1 MSPTPLQEHKSSN
14 LIFMNKFFSR
24 LSVAIGMLCGSS
36 AATAQCAIDYDFGDA
51 PWGVSPDP
59 TLGETFDTGM
69 IDEPYED
76 VLHIKVPLNASVL
89 DENLDLE
96 LDSVQVVQDFIDAED
111 GTYYGV
117 VFVDTATQ
125 EQFFADEL
133 GLTVT
138 FNNNGSSPVST
149 TVLPDAQ
156 YCAAIDGVP
165 TRAGFYQIKLD
176 VTVWVNPFGA
186 PFPQLFTFDNFTL
199 RVNCPLIEG
208 VDISPVNSVENTQG
222 QLTVTLADGVVAEE
236 IAWYNSSGLFLGN
249 EETVSVDN
257 AGTFTVLVTTE
268 DCVGEFDGWLV
279 IDAGLDCDMTAEVE
293 ATGADEGQLNG
304 SATVTVTGA
313 EGEWTATWFNENNL
327 LVGNGATIDNL
338 AAGDYSVLVVDD
350 IGCSAEV
357 SSFTVV
363 SGLASLVMSK
373 WHAYPNPARDVLV
386 LNDSFGTGQWWLMGT
401 DGRAVASG
409 RAQQQTSIDVS
420 DVPEGMYILS
430 VEHNG
435 VSTSKRIA
443 IQR

>member
-1 MSPTPLQEHKSSN
+1 VINVEH
-14 LIFMNKFFSR
+14 
-24 LSVAIGMLCGSS
+24 
-36 AATAQCAIDYDFGDA
+36 
-51 PWGVSPDP
+51 
-59 TLGETFDTGM
+59 
-69 IDEPYED
+69 
-76 VLHIKVPLNASVL
+76 
-89 DENLDLE
+89 
-96 LDSVQVVQDFIDAED
+96 
-111 GTYYGV
+111 
-117 VFVDTATQ
+117 
-125 EQFFADEL
+125 
-133 GLTVT
+133 
-138 FNNNGSSPVST
+138 
-149 TVLPDAQ
+149 
-156 YCAAIDGVP
+156 
-165 TRAGFYQIKLD
+165 
-176 VTVWVNPFGA
+176 
-186 PFPQLFTFDNFTL
+186 
-199 RVNCPLIEG
+199 
-208 VDISPVNSVENTQG
+208 TQG
-222 QLTVTLADGVVAEE
+222 QLSVSLTDGVVAEE
-236 IAWYNSSGLFLGN
+236 IPWYSSSGLFLGN

-279 IDAGLDCDMTAEVE
+279 IDAGLDCDMTEEVE

-327 LVGNGATIDNL
+327 LVGNGTTIDNL

-363 SGLASLVMSK
+363 SGLASLGMSK

-435 VSTSKRIA
+435 VITSKRIA